1 MSWLTKTLGLDKLKN
16 QTGRDVAGD
25 ILKQIGKSAA
35 ESGLSEMTQSASIG
49 IKVLEINILSELS
62 RIGINST
69 DRGLIEEALNKES
82 QALLSRMATTK
93 TYLLDRW
100 F

>member
-1 MSWLTKTLGLDKLKN
+1 MSWLSKTLGLDKLKS
-16 QTGRDVAGD
+16 QTGRVVAGD
-25 ILKQIGKSAA
+25 ILKQIGRNAA
-35 ESGLSEMTQSASIG
+35 EAGLSEMTQSASIG
-49 IKVLEINILSELS
+49 LKVLEINILSELS